1 MAVRIISAVVGFFI
15 LLAFVLIGGLPVEI
29 GAAGLSLI
37 GMYELYTAVS
47 KKLKPVHFVGFAAE
61 IYYVFGFHYAKLCE
75 HTELNLL
82 LIIAAV
88 MLTLVFLVAM
98 HESTNIHDVSI
109 TWFGFLYVGVLMYC
123 LALLYKVDRA
133 LVWLPLLCAWGSDT
147 FAYFIG
153 INFGKHKMAPVLSPK
168 KSIEGA
174 VGGVVGAGV
183 LVALYC
189 AVFVAM
195 GSDKSLFVLVPI
207 GMVAAAF
214 SQIGDLA
221 ASAIKRQTD
230 IKDYGNI
237 MPGHGGILDR
247 FDSVLFTAPTIYILF
262 SVFAKYS
269 GFTR

>member
-61 IYYVFGFHYAKLCE
+61 IYYVFGYHYAGL
-75 HTELNLL
+75 HSAAINLPV
-82 LIIAAV
+82 IMAAV

-98 HESTNIHDVSI
+98 HESTDINDVSI

-123 LALLYKVDRA
+123 LVLLYKVDKA

-153 INFGKHKMAPVLSPK
+153 IKFGKHKMAPVLSPK
-168 KSIEGA
+168 KSVEGA
-174 VGGVVGAGV
+174 VAGVIGAGV
-183 LVALYC
+183 LVAVYC
-189 AVFVAM
+189 SVFAAM
-195 GSDKSLFVLVPI
+195 GGNKGIFVLVPI

-221 ASAIKRQTD
+221 ASAIKRQTG

-237 MPGHGGILDR
+237 MPGHGGVLDR

-262 SVFAKYS
+262 AAFARFS
-269 GFTR
+269 GFTL